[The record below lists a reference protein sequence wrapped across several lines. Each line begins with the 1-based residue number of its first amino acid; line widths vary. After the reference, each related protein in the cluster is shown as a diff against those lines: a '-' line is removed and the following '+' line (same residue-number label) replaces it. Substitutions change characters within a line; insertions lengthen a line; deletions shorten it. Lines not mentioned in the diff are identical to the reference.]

1 MMYYE
6 DYYERFFDE
15 TEEKTF
21 IDSVEAHELK
31 LDRVYVMPRDVSIG
45 EITNVSI
52 TFEKDEEGEDTEV
65 IESCEAR
72 IVCMPEDYYDTV
84 NDTATTENPDEA
96 ADTEASEDVSEKAEE
111 DDADTSETVSEE
123 TEEADAETS
132 DEVPA
137 PEPTR
142 VYINTMTVNVNPKDA
157 EAWLDTFEK
166 GTKLCLV
173 SPKVIAPI
181 SDNVKTS
188 VINRTTMNF
197 KGSIVQQ
204 THLLKVSPLCLG
216 AFMTDLIKAHN
227 KYSLQLIVDGGKV
240 QSILTKRYISSDQRT
255 TFREADKILKKGDV
269 VGEFV
274 GGYLSHTW
282 TSAFYKVASEGKEI
296 EATVRISDSSTG
308 DGSIAICPRITTING
323 EKESNIVFEDSW
335 TQVHKTF
342 ELDELRL
349 GLQASIQQAKNNA
362 ELLAGTM
369 LQLINHPKDYT
380 ERVIDQLNK
389 LAKKQATTPISKEN
403 EEKIKA
409 EVAAFVTY
417 QSLTVW
423 DFISILWEIPQQA
436 KLSSQTARDSLQ
448 RTVSRVLLL
457 NHEEMDVV
465 IPQKK
470 K

>member
-1 MMYYE
+1 MMKYYKDE
-6 DYYERFFDE
+6 YERFFNE
-15 TEEKTF
+15 KEEQTF
-21 IDSVEAHELK
+21 HDSVEAHERH
-31 LDRVYVMPRDVSIG
+31 LDRIYVMPRDVSIG
-45 EITNVSI
+45 EITNVKISM
-52 TFEKDEEGEDTEV
+52 EKDENGDEV
-65 IESCEAR
+65 IGSCEAR
-72 IVCMPEDYYDTV
+72 VICMPEDYYDLAN
-84 NDTATTENPDEA
+84 NDATTESKET
-96 ADTEASEDVSEKAEE
+96 DTEESNVVA
-111 DDADTSETVSEE
+111 
-123 TEEADAETS
+123 
-132 DEVPA
+132 A
-137 PEPTR
+137 PEPQR
-142 VYINTMTVNVNPKDA
+142 VYINTMTVNVNPKEA
-157 EAWLDTFEK
+157 EAWLDTFAN

-188 VINRTTMNF
+188 VINRTTMNY

-216 AFMTDLIKAHN
+216 AVMTDLIKAHN

-255 TFREADKILKKGDV
+255 TFNEADEILKKGDV
-269 VGEFV
+269 VGEFA

-282 TSAFYKVASEGKEI
+282 TSAYYKVASEGKEI
-296 EATVRISDSSTG
+296 EAMVRISDSSTG

-323 EKESNIVFEDSW
+323 EKKSSIVFEDSW
-335 TQVHKTF
+335 TQVHAKF

-349 GLQASIQQAKNNA
+349 GLQASIQQAINNA

-369 LQLINHPKDYT
+369 LQLIQHPKDYT
-380 ERVIDQLNK
+380 QRVIEQLNR

-409 EVAAFVTY
+409 EVDAFVAY
-417 QSLTVW
+417 QNLTVW
-423 DFISILWEIPQQA
+423 DFISILWDIPQQS

-448 RTVSRVLLL
+448 RTVSKVLLL
-457 NHEEMDVV
+457 NHDEMDT
-465 IPQKK
+465 IIQKK

>member
-1 MMYYE
+1 MMKYY
-6 DYYERFFDE
+6 DDNYERFFDE
-15 TEEKTF
+15 TEEQTF
-21 IDSVEAHELK
+21 HDSVEAHELG

-45 EITNVSI
+45 EITNVNIS
-52 TFEKDEEGEDTEV
+52 FEKDENGKNTEV
-65 IESCEAR
+65 IGSCEAR
-72 IVCMPEDYYDTV
+72 VICMPEDYYDLA
-84 NDTATTENPDEA
+84 NIDATTESKET
-96 ADTEASEDVSEKAEE
+96 DTEESNVVA
-111 DDADTSETVSEE
+111 
-123 TEEADAETS
+123 
-132 DEVPA
+132 A
-137 PEPTR
+137 PEPQR
-142 VYINTMTVNVNPKDA
+142 VYINIMTVNVNPKDA
-157 EAWLDTFEK
+157 EAWLDTFES
-166 GTKLCLV
+166 GTRLCLV
-173 SPKVIAPI
+173 SPKVVAPI

-188 VINRTTMNF
+188 VINRTTLNY
-197 KGSIVQQ
+197 KGSVVAQ
-204 THLLKVSPLCLG
+204 TQLLKVSPLCLG
-216 AFMTDLIKAHN
+216 AVMTDLIKAHN

-240 QSILTKRYISSDQRT
+240 QAILTKRYISSDQRT
-255 TFREADKILKKGDV
+255 TFKEADKILKKGDV
-269 VGEFV
+269 VGEFA

-323 EKESNIVFEDSW
+323 EKKSNIVFEDSW
-335 TQVHKTF
+335 TQVHTKF

-380 ERVIDQLNK
+380 ERVIEQLNR

-409 EVAAFVTY
+409 EVAAFVVY

-423 DFISILWEIPQQA
+423 DFISILWDIPQQA

-448 RTVSRVLLL
+448 RTVSKVLLL
-457 NHEEMDVV
+457 NHDEMDT
-465 IPQKK
+465 IIQKK

>member
-1 MMYYE
+1 MLNYYE
-6 DYYERFFDE
+6 DYFERFFDN
-15 TEEKTF
+15 TEEKSF
-21 IDSVEAHELK
+21 FDSVESHELG

-45 EITNVSI
+45 EITNVNIS
-52 TFEKDEEGEDTEV
+52 FEKDENGEDTEV

-72 IVCMPEDYYDTV
+72 IVCMPEDYYDV
-84 NDTATTENPDEA
+84 ANDTAADSESKNEEDKGT
-96 ADTEASEDVSEKAEE
+96 DTETVEDVSEKAEE
-111 DDADTSETVSEE
+111 EVSEDSENTSEE
-123 TEEADAETS
+123 TETTDVT
-132 DEVPA
+132 V
-137 PEPTR
+137 PEPQR
-142 VYINTMTVNVNPKDA
+142 VYINIMTVNVNPKDA
-157 EAWLDTFEK
+157 EAWLDTFAN

-240 QSILTKRYISSDQRT
+240 QAILTKRYISSDQRT

-269 VGEFV
+269 VGEFA

-282 TSAFYKVASEGKEI
+282 TSAYYKVASEGNEI
-296 EATVRISDSSTG
+296 EATVRVSDSSTG

-323 EKESNIVFEDSW
+323 EKKSSIVFEDSW
-335 TQVHKTF
+335 TQIHTKF

-349 GLQASIQQAKNNA
+349 GLEASIQQAKNNA

-369 LQLINHPKDYT
+369 MQLINHPTDYT
-380 ERVIDQLNK
+380 QRVIEQLNK

-409 EVAAFVTY
+409 EVAAFAAF
-417 QSLTVW
+417 QNLTVW
-423 DFISILWEIPQQA
+423 DFISILWDIPQQS
-436 KLSSQTARDSLQ
+436 KLSTQTARDSLQ
-448 RTVSRVLLL
+448 RTVSRILLL
-457 NHEEMDVV
+457 NHDEMDT
-465 IPQKK
+465 IIQKK